1 MIRTLVWLLPVLLSI
16 ANASA
21 QQDRDSIK
29 IRFTAQARPADLGQL
44 VMVAAA
50 EEEERRSAAFN
61 LPVNHLTEPQTA
73 PGRLFRLEPERQ
85 AELLAEVRLPETGND
100 FVVLLVPGEDS
111 PYEAVVIPYRGQGF
125 RPGDYYL
132 HNVSGLPVLGR
143 VGATEFVIAPRSG
156 RVVRPTGA
164 RDERFYDVLL
174 GVREGNASRAISQSR
189 WPVATHTRTYVFF
202 FDDPVR
208 RDVGFRAVDE
218 FVPEADAP
226 EDQTGR

>member
-1 MIRTLVWLLPVLLSI
+1 MIRTFAWLLPVLLSI
-16 ANASA
+16 ASASA
-21 QQDRDSIK
+21 QQDRDNIK
-29 IRFTAQARPADLGQL
+29 IRFTAQTRPADLGEL
-44 VMVAAA
+44 VMVT
-50 EEEERRSAAFN
+50 EDRRSQAFN

-73 PGRLFRLEPERQ
+73 PGRLFRLEAERQ
-85 AELLAEVRLPETGND
+85 ALPLAQVRLPETGDD
-100 FVVLLVPGEDS
+100 FVVLLVSGDDS
-111 PYEAVVIPYRGQGF
+111 PYEAVVIPYRGDGF

-132 HNVSGLPVLGR
+132 HNVSSLPVLGS

-156 RVVRPTGA
+156 RVVRPSGA

-189 WPVATHTRTYVFF
+189 WPVASHTRTYVFF

-218 FVPEADAP
+218 FVPE
-226 EDQTGR
+226 EDP